1 MVINDQ
7 GQIIEVWEPGDT
19 EIKKIPWI
27 PVEHQVQ
34 PIPGV
39 TIPYGNWANWSEP
52 ARVDLAGHADGFTSE
67 FVIED
72 GAVKI
77 KKCTDENVIKT
88 KVRYAN
94 KGKETNQNGY

>member
-1 MVINDQ
+1 MKYIPKKPLVRLVNKANTQGALKVTLPSVVIESLGLKLDDY
-7 GQIIEVWEPGDT
+7 V
-19 EIKKIPWI
+19 
-27 PVEHQVQ
+27 
-34 PIPGV
+34 
-39 TIPYGNWANWSEP
+39 
-52 ARVDLAGHADGFTSE
+52 E

>member
-1 MVINDQ
+1 MVIESLNLKLDDY
-7 GQIIEVWEPGDT
+7 V
-19 EIKKIPWI
+19 
-27 PVEHQVQ
+27 
-34 PIPGV
+34 
-39 TIPYGNWANWSEP
+39 
-52 ARVDLAGHADGFTSE
+52 E

-94 KGKETNQNGY
+94 KRKETN

>member
-1 MVINDQ
+1 MKYIPKKPLVRLVNKANTQGALKVNLPSVVIESLNLKLDDY
-7 GQIIEVWEPGDT
+7 V
-19 EIKKIPWI
+19 
-27 PVEHQVQ
+27 
-34 PIPGV
+34 
-39 TIPYGNWANWSEP
+39 
-52 ARVDLAGHADGFTSE
+52 E

-94 KGKETNQNGY
+94 KGKETNQNG

>member
-1 MVINDQ
+1 MKYIPKKPLVRLVNKANTQGALKVNLPSVVIESLGLKLDDY
-7 GQIIEVWEPGDT
+7 V
-19 EIKKIPWI
+19 
-27 PVEHQVQ
+27 
-34 PIPGV
+34 
-39 TIPYGNWANWSEP
+39 
-52 ARVDLAGHADGFTSE
+52 E

-94 KGKETNQNGY
+94 KRKETN